1 LTEIVGVFAPLLHT
15 YETADPVLKVTF
27 VPEQMLIAPVGK
39 IVAVGIGRTVTV
51 VGRDVTEHP
60 PVAVTVK
67 E

>member
-1 LTEIVGVFAPLLHT
+1 
-15 YETADPVLKVTF
+15 
-27 VPEQMLIAPVGK
+27 MLIAPVGK